1 MSLSLKLPNMTDSAL
16 LSADYS
22 STIRIQLPSPKAC
35 VIVKQCLEVDEELQ
49 PEKIIKQFEAF
60 DDILE
65 M

>member
-1 MSLSLKLPNMTDSAL
+1 MTDSAL